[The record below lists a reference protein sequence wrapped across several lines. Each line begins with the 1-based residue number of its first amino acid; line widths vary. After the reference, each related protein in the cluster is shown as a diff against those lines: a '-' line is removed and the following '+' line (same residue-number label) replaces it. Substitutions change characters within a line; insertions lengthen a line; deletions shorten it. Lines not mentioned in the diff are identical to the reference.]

1 MVKVTKHEFSK
12 TKDGT
17 MTYFYR
23 LESAE
28 TTVEV
33 CEYGATILSI
43 RTPDKNGIV
52 QDITLGFDTVEEYQN
67 HDGYFGATI
76 GRFANRIA
84 NGEFLIDG
92 NKYTLAKNDGGKNH
106 LHGGNEGFD
115 KKIFSCEEI
124 ENGVQMLLISE
135 DMDEGYPG
143 KLNLIVKFIL
153 LPNNTLIIGYEAVS
167 NKDTIINLTNHTYF
181 NLNGHN
187 NGDVLNHK
195 VCIEADKFIRVD
207 ADAIPTGEIVKVD
220 GSDMDLNT
228 PRLLSELVNANTTC
242 EDLKIAGGFDHNYC
256 ISNVDLTLRE
266 IAIADCPESGR
277 RLVVSTDLP
286 GIQLY
291 TGNKIT
297 DCTGKDGAKYTK
309 HSGLCLET
317 QFYPDSPNHSKFTAC
332 ALGAGEKFVI
342 TTMYKFDII

>member
-12 TKDGT
+12 TKDGV

-23 LESAE
+23 LEFAE
-28 TTVEV
+28 TSVDV

-43 RTPDKNGIV
+43 RTPDKNGNV
-52 QDITLGFDTVEEYQN
+52 EDITLGFDSVEEYQSN
-67 HDGYFGATI
+67 NGYFGATI

-92 NKYTLAKNDGGKNH
+92 NRYTLAKNDAGKNH
-106 LHGGNEGFD
+106 LHGGVEGFD

-124 ENGVQMLLISE
+124 KNGVQMSLISK

-143 KLNLIVKFIL
+143 KLELVVKFIL
-153 LPNNTLIIGYEAVS
+153 MPNNTLIIGYEAVS

-187 NGDVLNHK
+187 NGDILNHR
-195 VCIEADKFIRVD
+195 VFIEADKFIRVD
-207 ADAIPTGEIVKVD
+207 ADGIPTGEIVRLD
-220 GSDMDLNT
+220 GHEMDLRS
-228 PRLLSELVNANTTC
+228 PKQLSDRIKEDAC
-242 EDLKIAGGFDHNYC
+242 EDIKQAGGFDHNYC

-266 IAIADCPESGR
+266 VAIADCPASGR
-277 RLVVSTDLP
+277 RLVVATDLP

-291 TGNKIT
+291 TGNKIAP
-297 DCTGKDGAKYTK
+297 CKGKEGAEYDKY
-309 HSGLCLET
+309 SGLCLET

-332 ALGAGEKFVI
+332 ALGAGEKFV
-342 TTMYKFDII
+342 TTTTFRFDII